1 MTREIQIFENENF
14 GSVRTAMVDDK
25 VYFCGKDIATALG
38 YSDTAKAIRTHCKG
52 VDEIATPTNGGVQQ
66 LKFIPEG
73 DVYRLIVHS
82 KLPEAEKFERWVF
95 DEVLPD
101 IRKHGAYLSDEI
113 IERTLNDMDYLISL
127 ANLVK
132 EERAKRKQ
140 VEARCSELT
149 VDNQIMK
156 PKADYFDELVD
167 RNLLTGIRETA
178 KELHVPERK
187 FIRFLTDRKF
197 LYRDKHSNLKP
208 YAEHTKDG
216 LFEVKECY
224 NEKTGRKGTQ
234 VLITPKGRETFR
246 LLCADI

>member
-14 GSVRTAMVDDK
+14 GSVRTVEIDGK
-25 VYFCGKDIATALG
+25 VYLCASDIAKALG
-38 YSDTAKAIRTHCKG
+38 YSNPNKAVNDHCRAITKRS
-52 VDEIATPTNGGVQQ
+52 TPISGKMQDIN
-66 LKFIPEG
+66 FIPKG
-73 DVYRLIVHS
+73 DVYRLIVLS
-82 KLPEAEKFERWVF
+82 KLPDAEKFERWVF

-127 ANLVK
+127 ANIVK

-140 VEARCSELT
+140 VETRCSELT

-224 NEKTGRKGTQ
+224 NEKIGWKGTQ

-246 LLCADI
+246 LLCTDI

>member
-1 MTREIQIFENENF
+1 MSR
-14 GSVRTAMVDDK
+14 
-25 VYFCGKDIATALG
+25 
-38 YSDTAKAIRTHCKG
+38 IRGIT
-52 VDEIATPTNGGVQQ
+52 

-82 KLPEAEKFERWVF
+82 KLPDAEKFERWVF

-127 ANLVK
+127 ANIVK

-140 VEARCSELT
+140 VEARCSQLT

-178 KELHVPERK
+178 KVIGITLPFFSYGGSSLLATFAAMGMVSGVH
-187 FIRFLTDRKF
+187 
-197 LYRDKHSNLKP
+197 YR
-208 YAEHTKDG
+208 
-216 LFEVKECY
+216 
-224 NEKTGRKGTQ
+224 
-234 VLITPKGRETFR
+234 PKKRR
-246 LLCADI
+246 SSIYY